1 MNMFDYINYWYS
13 GVIFENFSKD
23 LKVTVCYK
31 GVANYHNTISVKI
44 SEIGKLN

>member
-1 MNMFDYINYWYS
+1 MILNIYNVAI
-13 GVIFENFSKD
+13 NFSKD

>member
-1 MNMFDYINYWYS
+1 MFDYINYLYY
-13 GVIFENFSKD
+13 GVNFV
-23 LKVTVCYK
+23 KVTVCYK